1 MSRFHLKFSIDV
13 GVLRRRA
20 LRKEIERYCFIR
32 DYDLDLKESKG
43 WFESTFFVS
52 IKGPEKFGLQVKK
65 DIVQWSKQ
73 LEEET

>member
-1 MSRFHLKFSIDV
+1 MFRLKFTIEA
-13 GVLRRRA
+13 GVLRRGA

-32 DYDLDLKESKG
+32 DYDLDLRESKG

-65 DIVQWSKQ
+65 DIVQWGKQ
-73 LEEET
+73 LLEET